1 MAAVVSFLSNRRR
14 LIVGIG
20 AAAATGYA
28 LVDFAKRRFGEL
40 QVKLSHDRAAR
51 DKCARTTTGDANGAA

>member
-1 MAAVVSFLSNRRR
+1 MAAVVSFLQNRRR

-51 DKCARTTTGDANGAA
+51 DKFVHILTRRR